1 MATLTREQR
10 TLLENTVIAARDAA
24 DRGAQKILTSLGA
37 GGRDA
42 PESLSPDEK
51 VLRNQLRAHGRQLGD
66 KRHSNGAQETTH
78 LKHACAYEHWHRL
91 LFARFLAE
99 NDLLLNPEYGVAMSL
114 AEIQETARAQNLDWL
129 TLASDY
135 AQRMLLEVFRPDDPV
150 LQVVMPP
157 ENRQEL
163 EEKLGHLPTEIFTAE
178 DSLGWVYQFW
188 QRDEKERVN
197 KSEVK
202 ISADELAPVTQLF
215 TEDYMVLFLLHNTL
229 GAWWTAKRRAEGKD
243 HHLPN
248 YEWTYL
254 RLNADGSPAAGSFDS
269 WPKTARFLR
278 ILDPCMGSGHFLVF
292 VLPILARMRQAE
304 EGSTL
309 TDAICGVLAEN
320 LFGLELDAR
329 CSQIAAFNLAL
340 TAWRMVGRPFQLPS
354 MNLACS
360 GLGINASQESWVALA
375 AQKGLAHDIMSELY
389 ATFQKAPTLGSLI
402 DPSQLR
408 NGLFAADFE
417 KTWSLI
423 LKAISKERP
432 DEDENELAV
441 AAKGL
446 LLSAKILTSKYTL
459 VATNVP
465 YLVKA
470 KQGSELRSYCE
481 SYSPDGSADLAT
493 VFIERCA
500 HLCSPGGT
508 HATVSPLNWLFIKSY
523 TAFRKHL
530 VTSQKFDIVAT
541 IGSGATATAS
551 WDVLRALVVVS
562 LCTPNREMLVSGV
575 ETDADKNEGRA
586 SDLCTKPIATLS
598 VGEIL
603 QSPNCRIA
611 LSAEP
616 HGLRLSSYADS
627 LQGLS
632 TGDNP
637 QFQGQF
643 WEFSDFEN
651 TWSFLQGVVA
661 QTEFYGGR
669 NKVVRWEQ
677 GQGSLAHSDSSAI
690 RGLQALGHTGVVVSQ
705 MRTLP
710 TTLFSGSLFDT
721 NVAVIL
727 PKDEGHLLPIW
738 CYCSSDE
745 FVSNV
750 RRLDKKLNVTNATFG
765 HVPFDLAKW
774 QTKARESFPHGV
786 PPANTD
792 DPSQWLFDGDLTKSR
807 YPLQVSV
814 AKLIGYRWPHQRG
827 VMVPG
832 RSTAGMGPLAV
843 CDDSEGIIA
852 LSPLTG
858 QESAAQQLRGLLE
871 NAYGPSWSITK
882 QNELLGAPLSLED
895 WLRDE
900 FFDEHCA
907 LFKRRP
913 FVWHVWDG
921 RRDGFG
927 ALVSYHKLAGPN
939 GQGRRTL
946 ERLVYTV
953 LGDWIGRQRAE
964 VTGGADG
971 AEARLSAALHLQS
984 ELEKILH
991 GEQPYD
997 IFVRWKPLHKQ
1008 AIGWDPDINDGVLLN
1023 MRPWLMAK
1031 PYQANKKGA
1040 CILRVTPVKLPL
1052 GTDRG
1057 KEPHRDKRDF
1067 PWFAETQDRNND
1079 PHLTLDEKRKAM
1091 ERKKA

>member
-1 MATLTREQR
+1 MSTLTREQR
-10 TLLENTVIAARDAA
+10 TLLENTVVAARDAA
-24 DRGAQKILTSLGA
+24 ERGAQKILTSLGA
-37 GGRDA
+37 GTRDT
-42 PESLSPDEK
+42 PDKLSPKDTA
-51 VLRNQLRAHGRQLGD
+51 LRNQLRAHGRQLGD
-66 KRHSNGAQETTH
+66 KRQPNGAQETTH
-78 LKHACAYEHWHRL
+78 LKQACAYEHWHRL

-135 AQRMLLEVFRPDDPV
+135 AQRMLLEVFRPDNPV
-150 LQVVMPP
+150 LQLVMPP

-202 ISADELAPVTQLF
+202 ISAEELAPVTQLF

-243 HHLPN
+243 HRLPG

-254 RLNADGSPAAGSFDS
+254 RLNADGSPAAGDFDG
-269 WPKTARFLR
+269 WPKESRLLR
-278 ILDPCMGSGHFLVF
+278 VLDPCMGSGHFLVF
-292 VLPILARMRQAE
+292 VLPILARMRQEE
-304 EGSTL
+304 EGSSL
-309 TDAICGVLAEN
+309 TNAICGVLADN

-340 TAWRMVGRPFQLPS
+340 TAWRMIGRPFQLPA

-360 GLGINASQESWVALA
+360 GLGINASQESWIALA

-389 ATFQKAPTLGSLI
+389 TTFQKAPTLGSLI

-470 KQGSELRSYCE
+470 KQGNELRSYCE

-493 VFIERCA
+493 VFIERCGR
-500 HLCSPGGT
+500 LCSPGGA

-530 VTSQKFDIVAT
+530 VKSQKFEIVAT

-586 SDLCTKPIATLS
+586 SDLCAKPITTLS

-611 LSAEP
+611 LSAQQ
-616 HGLRLSSYADS
+616 HGLRLSNYADS

-643 WEFSDFEN
+643 WEFSDFQK

-669 NKVVRWEQ
+669 SKVVRWEQ
-677 GQGSLAHSDSSAI
+677 GQGSLADSDSSAI
-690 RGLQALGHTGVVVSQ
+690 RGLQALGRSGVVVSQ

-727 PKDEGHLLPIW
+727 PKDERHLLPIW

-765 HVPFDLAKW
+765 HVPFDLARW
-774 QTKARESFPHGV
+774 QAIARDIFPNGM
-786 PPANTD
+786 PAAYTD
-792 DPSQWLFDGDLTKSR
+792 DPSQWLFDADLTKSR
-807 YPLQVSV
+807 DPLQVAV

-827 VMVPG
+827 VMLPG
-832 RSTAGMGPLAV
+832 SSTAEEKPLPV

-858 QESAAQQLRGLLE
+858 QESAAQQLRSILE
-871 NAYGPSWSITK
+871 TAYGSNWSITK
-882 QNELLGAPLSLED
+882 QNEILRGSPSLED

-921 RRDGFG
+921 RRDGFA

-939 GQGRRTL
+939 GEGRRTL
-946 ERLVYTV
+946 ERLIYTV
-953 LGDWIGRQRAE
+953 LGDWISRQRAE
-964 VTGGADG
+964 VTSGADG
-971 AEARLSAALHLQS
+971 AEARLSSALHLQS
-984 ELEKILH
+984 ELENILR
-991 GEQPYD
+991 GAPPYD
-997 IFVRWKPLHKQ
+997 IFVRWKPIHKQ
-1008 AIGWDPDINDGVLLN
+1008 AIGWDPDLNDGVLLN
-1023 MRPWLMAK
+1023 LRPWLMAK

-1040 CILRVTPVKLPL
+1040 CILRGRPVKLPF

-1057 KEPHRDKRDF
+1057 KEPHRDKKDF
-1067 PWFAETQDRNND
+1067 PWFSETQDRNND
-1079 PHLTLDEKRKAM
+1079 IHLTLDEKRKAR